1 MTSMWA
7 HQVGD
12 QPSGDSL
19 SAADDAQLSRWA
31 YGRADSAADRQLA
44 EAALVELAR
53 RADAARV
60 AAESDDAARLAA
72 VEALAAADA
81 GVDDTADAADRH
93 RRRMLATGLSGVA
106 AAALALGAG
115 VVVLAQPV
123 PDPLAI
129 FDGPTSEEDL
139 EWAARITANVPG
151 TITAGPRAIELGD
164 RYVAVITRMS
174 TVPDGQSTA
183 WDSYCLTVSEGGTEN
198 GGWALTTTCTYPE
211 KFERDGIVF
220 YQGPSASG
228 QGLDAVTW
236 STTSPPRLERHV
248 PPNPASAPLS
258 SVLDW
263 LAYPTPLDPAFRLES
278 LLDEPTELLMGP
290 TYVGLAPDADDTEEF
305 FDSDLTTTVH
315 LSAGL
320 TAVSEP
326 RLCLQVTGPE
336 GSAASTCGLLGDA
349 RREGL
354 EVPISLDGRTWIVA
368 VAPDGPN
375 RTDTIRL
382 AD

>member
-1 MTSMWA
+1 MA
-7 HQVGD
+7 DG
-12 QPSGDSL
+12 L
-19 SAADDAQLSRWA
+19 SAASDAQLARWA
-31 YGRADSAADRQLA
+31 YGRAGSDADRQLA
-44 EAALVELAR
+44 EAAQREIAR
-53 RADAARV
+53 RTEAARV
-60 AAESDDAARLAA
+60 AADAARLAA
-72 VEALAAADA
+72 LQAAEAAEVASD
-81 GVDDTADAADRH
+81 DDTSTATADERH
-93 RRRMLATGLSGVA
+93 RRRMLATGLSGVV

-115 VVVLAQPV
+115 VVVLAQPA
-123 PDPLAI
+123 PDPLGI
-129 FDGPTSEEDL
+129 FAGPTSEDDAQ
-139 EWAARITANVPG
+139 WAARITANIPG

-164 RYVAVITRMS
+164 RYVAVVTRMS
-174 TVPDGQSTA
+174 TVPGGQSTA

-198 GGWALTTTCTYPE
+198 GGWALTTTCTFPE
-211 KFERDGIVF
+211 KFEREGIVF

-236 STTSPPRLERHV
+236 SSTSPPRLERHV
-248 PPNPASAPLS
+248 PPNPANAPVS

-263 LAYPTPLDPAFRLES
+263 MAYPSPLDPDFSVQS

-290 TYVGLAPDADDTEEF
+290 TYVALAPDPEDTEAF
-305 FDSDLTTTVH
+305 YDSDLTTTVH